1 MVSPPP
7 SPSPPPA
14 AADQMRAA
22 PAGGRRRKVALAP
35 GHSHLDWM
43 RLTATLPRYRGPTMH
58 TAAEVAAHRRRGDAW
73 TVIRGRVYD
82 VSRYVDFHPGGAAM
96 LLSGAGKVR
105 LVSGWTVSRGGSCRV
120 DWGPPAAVRRR
131 GRRRRRRGYGGRWG
145 GIGEGATWHAATRGS
160 RTVRCSG
167 CWRGPWSS
175 YRCWG
180 C

>member
-1 MVSPPP
+1 MIPASSPPSLLPLRCLGAPPPSSSSGIPSLDGMVSPPP

-96 LLSGAGKVR
+96 LLSGAGKVS

-120 DWGPPAAVRRR
+120 ELGPSC
-131 GRRRRRRGYGGRWG
+131 
-145 GIGEGATWHAATRGS
+145 S
-160 RTVRCSG
+160 RA
-167 CWRGPWSS
+167 
-175 YRCWG
+175 
-180 C
+180 